1 MNSQQRPP
9 TDWTTQSAQV
19 IATQVRQ
26 GLAKSETIATAL
38 LERIKERDSIHAWA
52 HIDPDRVL
60 TIARAIDAADKTNLP
75 LAGVPVGI
83 KDLMDTFD
91 QPTAYGSRLYG
102 ANRPAADAAIV
113 ARLRELG
120 ALIMGKTVTTEFA
133 CRHAG
138 PTVNPHNFAHTPG
151 GSSSG
156 SAAAVADF
164 QIPVSTGTQTAG
176 SVIRPAA
183 FCGLVGFKPT
193 YGEFPRAGIKPCADS
208 LDTVGLLARSVEDI
222 VFMRSALIPAPK
234 PESTAANAAKQPRI
248 GLVRTDSW
256 SRAEAAARD
265 CLEAA
270 AHRLQ
275 RAGANVTD
283 VDVPWW
289 NELLEAQ
296 RVIMHFEL
304 ARSFA
309 DEALRHPE
317 SLSAELR
324 NQIATGR
331 GLTFNA
337 YHEAQAHAEGARI
350 AADAILARYDFLLT
364 LPTPGE
370 APKGLSFTGDPL
382 FNSVWTLL
390 YLPCITLPAGRGP
403 QQLPLGIQLVGPRRQ
418 DGRLLTWAAWSQSTL
433 QGA

>member
-1 MNSQQRPP
+1 MSIQRFP
-9 TDWTTQSAQV
+9 TDWPNQSAQA
-19 IATQVRQ
+19 IAAQVRE

-52 HIDPDRVL
+52 HIDRDRVL
-60 TIARAIDAADKTNLP
+60 TMARAIDAADKTHLP

-102 ANRPAADAAIV
+102 SNQPAADAAIV

-120 ALIMGKTVTTEFA
+120 ALVMGKTVTTEFA

-164 QIPVSTGTQTAG
+164 QIPVGTGTQTAG

-193 YGEFPRAGIKPCADS
+193 YGEFSRAGIKPCAES

-222 VFMRSALIPAPK
+222 AFMRSALIPAPT
-234 PESTAANAAKQPRI
+234 PEAPAAHPAKQPRI

-256 SRAEAAARD
+256 SRAEPAARA
-265 CLEAA
+265 CLEASA
-270 AHRLQ
+270 QQLQ

-283 VDVPWW
+283 VDVSSW
-289 NELLEAQ
+289 NELLEVH
-296 RVIMHFEL
+296 RVIMHYEL

-317 SLSAELR
+317 SLSVELR
-324 NQIATGR
+324 DQIATGR
-331 GLTFNA
+331 GLTLNA
-337 YHEAQAHAEGARI
+337 YHEAQAHAEAARI
-350 AADAILARYDFLLT
+350 AVDATLAKYDFLLT
-364 LPTPGE
+364 LSTPGE
-370 APKGLSFTGDPL
+370 APKDLSFTGDPL
-382 FNSVWTLL
+382 FNSAWTLL

-403 QQLPLGIQLVGPRRQ
+403 QQLPLGVQLVGPRRQ
-418 DGRLLTWAAWSQSTL
+418 DERLLTWAAWSQSTL
-433 QGA
+433 HS

>member
-1 MNSQQRPP
+1 MSTQRPP
-9 TDWTTQSAQV
+9 PDWPKQSAQA

-26 GLAKSETIATAL
+26 GLATSTTIAAAL

-60 TIARAIDAADKTNLP
+60 SRARAIDAADKTNLP

-91 QPTAYGSRLYG
+91 QPTAYGSRLYES
-102 ANRPAADAAIV
+102 NQPAADAAIV

-120 ALIMGKTVTTEFA
+120 ALVMGKTVTTEFA

-164 QIPVSTGTQTAG
+164 QIPVGTGTQTAG
-176 SVIRPAA
+176 SIIRPAA

-222 VFMRSALIPAPK
+222 AFMRSALIPAPK
-234 PESTAANAAKQPRI
+234 AESTAANPAIQPRI

-256 SRAEAAARD
+256 SHAEPAARA
-265 CLEAA
+265 CLEASA
-270 AHRLQ
+270 QRLR

-283 VDVPWW
+283 VDVPSWS
-289 NELLEAQ
+289 ELLEAQ
-296 RVIMHFEL
+296 RIIMRFEL

-309 DEALRHPE
+309 HEALRHPE

-324 NQIATGR
+324 DQIATGR
-331 GLTFNA
+331 GLTLNIH
-337 YHEAQAHAEGARI
+337 HEAQACAEGARI
-350 AADAILARYDFLLT
+350 AADAVLAKYDFLLT
-364 LPTPGE
+364 LPAPGE

-382 FNSVWTLL
+382 FNRVWTLL
-390 YLPCITLPAGRGP
+390 YLPCITLPVGRGP

-418 DGRLLTWAAWSQSTL
+418 DERLLTWSAWSQSTL
-433 QGA
+433 GAA

>member
-1 MNSQQRPP
+1 M
-9 TDWTTQSAQV
+9 
-19 IATQVRQ
+19 
-26 GLAKSETIATAL
+26 
-38 LERIKERDSIHAWA
+38 
-52 HIDPDRVL
+52 
-60 TIARAIDAADKTNLP
+60 
-75 LAGVPVGI
+75 GI

-91 QPTAYGSRLYG
+91 QPTAYGSRLYES
-102 ANRPAADAAIV
+102 NQPAADAAIV

-120 ALIMGKTVTTEFA
+120 ALVMGKTVTTEFA

-164 QIPVSTGTQTAG
+164 QIPVGTATQTAG

-222 VFMRSALIPAPK
+222 AFMRSALIPAPR
-234 PESTAANAAKQPRI
+234 PESTAASPAKQPRI

-256 SRAEAAARD
+256 SRAEPAART

-270 AHRLQ
+270 AQRLQ
-275 RAGANVTD
+275 QAGANVTD
-283 VDVPWW
+283 VDVPSW

-296 RVIMHFEL
+296 HVIMHFEL

-317 SLSAELR
+317 SLSAQLR
-324 NQIATGR
+324 DQIATGR
-331 GLTFNA
+331 GLTLNA
-337 YHEAQAHAEGARI
+337 YHEAQAHAEGGRI
-350 AADAILARYDFLLT
+350 AADAILAKYDFLLT

-382 FNSVWTLL
+382 FNRVWTLL

-418 DGRLLTWAAWSQSTL
+418 DERLLTWAAWSQSTL
-433 QGA
+433 HGA

>member
-1 MNSQQRPP
+1 MSPSP
-9 TDWTTQSAQV
+9 DWPRQSARQ
-19 IATQVRQ
+19 IATQIRQ
-26 GLAKSETIATAL
+26 GLAKAESVAGAL
-38 LERIKERDSIHAWA
+38 LERIGERDSIHAWA
-52 HIDPDRVL
+52 HIDGDRVL
-60 TIARAIDAADKTNLP
+60 SMARAIDAADKATLP

-91 QPTAYGSRLYG
+91 EPTAYGSPLYG
-102 ANRPAADAAIV
+102 SHRPAADAAIV

-120 ALIMGKTVTTEFA
+120 ALVMGKTVTTEFA

-156 SAAAVADF
+156 TAAAVADF
-164 QIPVSTGTQTAG
+164 QIPVGTGTQTAG

-193 YGEFPRAGIKPCADS
+193 YGELPRAGIKPCAES

-222 VFMRSALIPAPK
+222 AFLRAALIPAPQQD
-234 PESTAANAAKQPRI
+234 SSATSAVKQPSI

-256 SRAEAAARD
+256 SRAEPAARA

-270 AHRLQ
+270 AQQLH
-275 RAGANVTD
+275 RAGAHVTD
-283 VDVPWW
+283 VDVPSWHG
-289 NELLEAQ
+289 LLEAQ

-309 DEALRHPE
+309 DEARRHPE
-317 SLSAELR
+317 SLSSELR
-324 NQIATGR
+324 EQIATGR
-331 GLTFNA
+331 GLTLSA
-337 YHEAQAHAEGARI
+337 YHDAQAQAESGRI
-350 AADAILARYDFLLT
+350 AVDATIAKYDFLLT

-390 YLPCITLPAGRGP
+390 YLPCVTLPGGRGP
-403 QQLPLGIQLVGPRRQ
+403 LQLPLGVQLVGSRRQ
-418 DGRLLTWAAWSQSTL
+418 DERLLTWAAWSESTL
-433 QGA
+433 HGA

>member
-1 MNSQQRPP
+1 MSPP
-9 TDWTTQSAQV
+9 PDWTRQSAQQ
-19 IATQVRQ
+19 IAAQVRQ
-26 GLAKSETIATAL
+26 GLAKSATIAAAL
-38 LERIKERDSIHAWA
+38 LERIKERDSVHAWA
-52 HIDPDRVL
+52 HIDRDRVL
-60 TIARAIDAADKTNLP
+60 SMARSIDAADKTNLP

-102 ANRPAADAAIV
+102 SHQPAADAAIV

-120 ALIMGKTVTTEFA
+120 ALVMGKTVTTEFA

-164 QIPVSTGTQTAG
+164 QIPVGTGTQTAG

-222 VFMRSALIPAPK
+222 AFMRSALIPSPQPK
-234 PESTAANAAKQPRI
+234 PESTSASPAKQARI
-248 GLVRTDSW
+248 GLVRTASW
-256 SRAEAAARD
+256 SRAEPAARA

-270 AHRLQ
+270 AQRLQ
-275 RAGANVTD
+275 RAGASVAD
-283 VDVPWW
+283 VDVPSW
-289 NELLEAQ
+289 NDLLEAQ

-317 SLSAELR
+317 SLSTELR
-324 NQIATGR
+324 DQVAKGR
-331 GLTFNA
+331 GLTLNA
-337 YHEAQAHAEGARI
+337 YHEAHARAESARI
-350 AADAILARYDFLLT
+350 AVDAVLAKYDFLLT

-403 QQLPLGIQLVGPRRQ
+403 QQLPLGVQLVGPRRQ
-418 DGRLLTWAAWSQSTL
+418 DDCLLTWAAWSQSTL

>member
-1 MNSQQRPP
+1 MSPP
-9 TDWTTQSAQV
+9 PDWTRQAARE
-19 IATQVRQ
+19 IAAQVRQ
-26 GLAKSETIATAL
+26 GLATSTTIAAAL

-52 HIDPDRVL
+52 HIDPGRVL
-60 TIARAIDAADKTNLP
+60 SRARAIDAADKTNLP

-91 QPTAYGSRLYG
+91 QPTAYGSRLYES
-102 ANRPAADAAIV
+102 NRPAADAAIV

-120 ALIMGKTVTTEFA
+120 ALVMGKTVTTEFA

-164 QIPVSTGTQTAG
+164 QIPVGTGTQTAG

-222 VFMRSALIPAPK
+222 AFLRSALIPAPQ
-234 PESTAANAAKQPRI
+234 PESTAVNPAIQPRI

-256 SRAEAAARD
+256 SRAEPAARG
-265 CLEAA
+265 CLEAVA
-270 AHRLQ
+270 QRLQ
-275 RAGANVTD
+275 GVGATVTD
-283 VDVPWW
+283 VDVPSWS
-289 NELLEAQ
+289 ELLAAQ
-296 RVIMHFEL
+296 RIIMHFEL

-309 DEALRHPE
+309 HEALRHPE
-317 SLSAELR
+317 SLSTELR
-324 NQIATGR
+324 DQIATGR
-331 GLTFNA
+331 GLTLNA
-337 YHEAQAHAEGARI
+337 YHEAQACAEGARF
-350 AADAILARYDFLLT
+350 AADAIMAKYDFLLT

-403 QQLPLGIQLVGPRRQ
+403 QQLPLGVQLVGPRRQ
-418 DGRLLTWAAWSQSTL
+418 DERLLTWAAWSQSTL
-433 QGA
+433 RAA

>member
-1 MNSQQRPP
+1 
-9 TDWTTQSAQV
+9 
-19 IATQVRQ
+19 
-26 GLAKSETIATAL
+26 
-38 LERIKERDSIHAWA
+38 
-52 HIDPDRVL
+52 
-60 TIARAIDAADKTNLP
+60 
-75 LAGVPVGI
+75 
-83 KDLMDTFD
+83 
-91 QPTAYGSRLYG
+91 
-102 ANRPAADAAIV
+102 
-113 ARLRELG
+113 
-120 ALIMGKTVTTEFA
+120 
-133 CRHAG
+133 
-138 PTVNPHNFAHTPG
+138 VNPHNFAHTPG

-164 QIPVSTGTQTAG
+164 QIPVGTGTQTAG

-222 VFMRSALIPAPK
+222 AFLRSALIPSPQPK
-234 PESTAANAAKQPRI
+234 PESTAASPAKQARI

-256 SRAEAAARD
+256 SRAEPAARD

-270 AHRLQ
+270 GQRLQ
-275 RAGANVTD
+275 RAGANVAD
-283 VDVPWW
+283 VDVPSW
-289 NELLEAQ
+289 NDLLEAH

-304 ARSFA
+304 ARSFT

-324 NQIATGR
+324 DQIAKGR
-331 GLTFNA
+331 GLTLNA
-337 YHEAQAHAEGARI
+337 YHEAQAYAEGARI
-350 AADAILARYDFLLT
+350 AVDAILSKYDFLLN

-382 FNSVWTLL
+382 FNSAWTLL
-390 YLPCITLPAGRGP
+390 YLPCITVPAGRGP
-403 QQLPLGIQLVGPRRQ
+403 QKLPLGVQLVGSRRQ
-418 DGRLLTWAAWSQSTL
+418 DERLLTWAAWSQSTL

>member
-1 MNSQQRPP
+1 MSPP
-9 TDWTTQSAQV
+9 PDWTRQSAQQ
-19 IATQVRQ
+19 IAAQVRQ
-26 GLAKSETIATAL
+26 GLAKSATIAAAL
-38 LERIKERDSIHAWA
+38 LERITERDSVHAWA
-52 HIDPDRVL
+52 HIDRDRVL
-60 TIARAIDAADKTNLP
+60 SMARSIDAADKTNLP

-102 ANRPAADAAIV
+102 SHQPAADAAIV

-120 ALIMGKTVTTEFA
+120 ALVMGKTVTTEFA

-164 QIPVSTGTQTAG
+164 QIPVGTGTQTAG

-222 VFMRSALIPAPK
+222 AFMRSALIPSPQPK
-234 PESTAANAAKQPRI
+234 PESTSASPAKQARI
-248 GLVRTDSW
+248 GLVRTGSW
-256 SRAEAAARD
+256 SRAEPAARD

-270 AHRLQ
+270 AQRLQ
-275 RAGANVTD
+275 RAGASVAD
-283 VDVPWW
+283 VDVPSW
-289 NELLEAQ
+289 NDLLEAQ

-317 SLSAELR
+317 SLSTELR
-324 NQIATGR
+324 DQVATGR
-331 GLTFNA
+331 GLTLNA
-337 YHEAQAHAEGARI
+337 YHEAHARAESARI
-350 AADAILARYDFLLT
+350 AVDAVLAKYDFLLT

-382 FNSVWTLL
+382 FNRVWTLL

-403 QQLPLGIQLVGPRRQ
+403 QQLPLGVQLVGPRRQ
-418 DGRLLTWAAWSQSTL
+418 DERLLTWAAWSQSTL